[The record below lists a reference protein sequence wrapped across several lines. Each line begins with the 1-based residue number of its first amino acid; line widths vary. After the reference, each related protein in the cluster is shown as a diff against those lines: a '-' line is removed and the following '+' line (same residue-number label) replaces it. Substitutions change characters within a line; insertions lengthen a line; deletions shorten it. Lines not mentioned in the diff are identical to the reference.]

1 MPRSKLDQDKKN
13 LPDFSSRRKKN
24 RRFSLPGLSILQH
37 VVLDEYPDNDAQIRA
52 SVLLL
57 RVFKR
62 YVHPVSINGVV
73 HQANTRESLP
83 TVFERSEPFWDLV
96 NRDNRWEKRFSVCQ
110 NVLITFVNT
119 SSR

>member
-57 RVFKR
+57 CVFER

-73 HQANTRESLP
+73 HQANTRESWP

-96 NRDNRWEKRFSVCQ
+96 NRDNRWEKRVSMGQ
-110 NVLITFVNT
+110 TVLRTFMNA
-119 SSR
+119 SAR

>member
-24 RRFSLPGLSILQH
+24 RRFSLPGLSILRH
-37 VVLDEYPDNDAQIRA
+37 AVLDEYPDNTAQIRA

-57 RVFKR
+57 CVFER
-62 YVHPVSINGVV
+62 YVHPVSINGVL
-73 HQANTRESLP
+73 HQANTRESWP

-96 NRDNRWEKRFSVCQ
+96 NRDNRWEKRVSMCQ
-110 NVLITFVNT
+110 TVLRTFMNA
-119 SSR
+119 SAR